1 MSLRRW
7 SGAGM
12 LLLALAG
19 CASPQARFYS
29 LESASAASGEP
40 AQFGK
45 RVMLGPV
52 SLPAALDRPQL
63 VLDDG
68 GGRLRLQEFDRW
80 SAPLDRLLAQSL
92 TLAVSRRSGVASV
105 YAYPQPTMDGG
116 DLRYALDVRRLSL
129 QPGRQAALEVV
140 WQLQGVSDGKL
151 LAAGSFSRSIPLA
164 APGVDAALAGL
175 QSLLDALSG
184 EMAQPL
190 RQHPE
195 WWQPPA
201 GRS

>member
-19 CASPQARFYS
+19 CASPQARFYG
-29 LESASAASGEP
+29 LEPTAGAAAEP

-45 RVMLGPV
+45 RVMLGPIG
-52 SLPAALDRPQL
+52 LPAALDRPQL

-68 GGRLRLQEFDRW
+68 GGQLRLQEFERW
-80 SAPLDRLLAQSL
+80 SAPLDRLLAQNL
-92 TLAVSRRSGVASV
+92 ARAVSRRSGVASV

-129 QPGRQAALEVV
+129 QPGRQASLEVV
-140 WQLQGVSDGKL
+140 WQLQGVADGKL
-151 LAAGSFSRSIPLA
+151 LAAGSFSRSVPLA
-164 APGVDAALAGL
+164 APGTDAALAGL

-184 EMAQPL
+184 EMAQVL
-190 RQHPE
+190 SQHPE
-195 WWQPPA
+195 WWRQPA
-201 GRS
+201 GHA